1 MSLSPFT
8 LRVIEIVKAI
18 PRGKVMTYGL
28 VAEQAGN
35 RRAARQV
42 VRILHTQTRK
52 HGLPW
57 YRIVNARGEI
67 ALKDELARAEQA
79 ALLREEGVE
88 VDEHGRMN
96 LEQYLYFHPH
106 N

>member
-8 LRVIEIVKAI
+8 LRVIEIVRAI

-42 VRILHTQTRK
+42 VRI
-52 HGLPW
+52 
-57 YRIVNARGEI
+57 RITNPQARS
-67 ALKDELARAEQA
+67 ALASDRQCA
-79 ALLREEGVE
+79 
-88 VDEHGRMN
+88 GRN
-96 LEQYLYFHPH
+96 CAQG
-106 N
+106 

>member
-57 YRIVNARGEI
+57 YRIVNAGEK
-67 ALKDELARAEQA
+67 LRQGRLARAEQA

-88 VDEHGRMN
+88 VDQQGRMN